1 MSTFNLFV
9 QLAAATG
16 RPVVFFDFE
25 TAGLDAPPVE
35 VALVAFGSEPTP
47 SDTLAAVKENL
58 GRPVIALGPPSTIGD
73 LATFAMA
80 SRLNPGQPIRPGAM
94 AIHGIKDADVR
105 ECPRFDDPEFVGLMH
120 AIDGMDPIWC
130 GHNVKRFDLPL
141 AERCGILPH
150 RPGRLVL
157 DTIRWAQGAAT
168 RWPFPPCFDPTIGS
182 SDPERGRVV
191 PVCEMGLDGVRG
203 DLGTL
208 HLALCGW
215 RFEGAHGAMSDVIA
229 NVRVASRLFDL
240 WMAQMFADM
249 QRAAEGGTLDV
260 QNALRLLLDACDLPP
275 EGYTGHDKWLKL
287 VRWTDAAGRE
297 CQDHEVQKGK
307 HRGRMLTELSVSDMR
322 WIRDL
327 PDVDDGTRAAIDRWL
342 SVATTTETF
351 AGKASTPSPIGAE
364 VSTAAPVQRKR
375 RSS

>member
-35 VALVAFGSEPTP
+35 VALVAFGPEET

-58 GRPVIALGPPSTIGD
+58 GHPVIALGPPSTIGD
-73 LATFAMA
+73 LATYALT
-80 SRLNPGQPIRPGAM
+80 SRLNPGQQIRPGAM
-94 AIHGIKDADVR
+94 SIHGIKDADVK
-105 ECPRFDDPEFVGLMH
+105 ECPRFDDPGFVGIMH
-120 AIDGMDPIWC
+120 ALDALDPIWC

-141 AERCGILPH
+141 AERFGILPH

-157 DTIRWAQGAAT
+157 DTMRWAQGAAT
-168 RWPFPPCFDPTIGS
+168 RWPFPPCFDPTIAD
-182 SDPERGRVV
+182 SDPDRGQVV

-215 RFEGAHGAMSDVIA
+215 RFEGAHGAMSDVLGNI
-229 NVRVASRLFDL
+229 RVAARLFDL
-240 WMAQMFADM
+240 WMSEMFADM
-249 QRAAEGGTLDV
+249 QRAAEAGTLDV
-260 QNALRLLLDACDLPP
+260 QSALRLLLDACDLPP
-275 EGYTGHDKWLKL
+275 EGYTGHDKWLKM

-307 HRGRMLTELSVSDMR
+307 NRGRMLTELSVSDMR

-351 AGKASTPSPIGAE
+351 AGRASTPSPVAAE
-364 VSTAAPVQRKR
+364 TSTAAPVQRKR
-375 RSS
+375 R